1 MVQAV
6 GYVYRIKATTHPL
19 RSGISWGN
27 AINARLTSWSS
38 TYNTFSS
45 ILGTVRK
52 AYTVKSAFVAL
63 QTAESKPDTTPE
75 QKQALEEKA
84 AKIAIEALW
93 SGVRLEIYDV
103 LKEVCDV
110 VLDVNVL
117 TREHCLDRIDALEK
131 LGVEFEGAKP
141 DIVSDEFVHVERQGH

>member
-1 MVQAV
+1 V

-19 RSGISWGN
+19 RSEKSWANSIS
-27 AINARLTSWSS
+27 ARLTSWSS

-63 QTAESKPDTTPE
+63 QTAETDPTTTPE

-93 SGVRLEIYDV
+93 AGVRLEIYDV

-110 VLDVNVL
+110 VLDVDEL
-117 TREHCLDRIDALEK
+117 GRERVVDRIDALER
-131 LGVEFEGAKP
+131 LGAEFEGARA
-141 DIVSDEFVHVERQGH
+141 DVLVEEFVHVERAGQ

>member
-1 MVQAV
+1 MKAV

-27 AINARLTSWSS
+27 TITARLTSWSS
-38 TYNTFSS
+38 TYNTLSS
-45 ILGTVRK
+45 IIGTVRK
-52 AYTVKSAFVAL
+52 AYTVKSAFLAL
-63 QTAESKPDTTPE
+63 QTAEANPDTTPE
-75 QKQALEEKA
+75 QKQVLEEKA

-110 VLDVNVL
+110 VLDAEVL
-117 TREHCLDRIDALEK
+117 GRTHCLDRIDALEK
-131 LGVEFEGAKP
+131 LGVEFEGARA
-141 DIVSDEFVHVERQGH
+141 DVVAEEFVHVERQG